1 MTDKVDDLIERM
13 FDACRMIDWDLSQS
27 PKAVTRHA
35 YNGKVEVS
43 WTCTSP
49 RSGMVIAGEYSLDS
63 DTAMQSLIDAIYRYV
78 NTPTMEQE
86 RIIALYRS
94 WYYDAVC

>member
-1 MTDKVDDLIERM
+1 MTDKADDLIERM

-27 PKAVTRHA
+27 PKAVTRHVD
-35 YNGKVEVS
+35 NGKVEVS

-49 RSGMVIAGEYSLDS
+49 RSGMVIAGEYSLDP
-63 DTAMQSLIDAIYRYV
+63 DTAMQSLIDAIHRYV

-86 RIIALYRS
+86 RIIALYKS